1 MNFFTAPNLYYSK
14 IPSIYPT
21 HASQA
26 RHNPVLVPRS
36 QVGLGA
42 INSQDQ
48 NYLAVGGNNAV
59 LPFNNKDSVIN
70 SASGMSSKQA
80 ETQVKENWGP
90 NQRYDFFLNFR

>member
-21 HASQA
+21 HASQT

-48 NYLAVGGNNAV
+48 NYLPFGNNAV
-59 LPFNNKDSVIN
+59 QPFNNKDSVIN

-90 NQRYDFFLNFR
+90 NQRYFFLNEFFL

>member
-21 HASQA
+21 HASQT

-90 NQRYDFFLNFR
+90 NQRYFFLNEF